1 MVMQKVI
8 AKLWAI
14 LYFLFALRAW
24 GCRKCLFCASRLGL
38 VKNVHQGAINF
49 HELFFSNFHE

>member
-1 MVMQKVI
+1 MVLQKVI

-24 GCRKCLFCASRLGL
+24 G
-38 VKNVHQGAINF
+38 VVNVYFALRAWVWSKMSIK
-49 HELFFSNFHE
+49 EP

>member
-1 MVMQKVI
+1 MVLQKLI

-49 HELFFSNFHE
+49 HELFF

>member
-1 MVMQKVI
+1 MVLQKLI

-24 GCRKCLFCASRLGL
+24 GLSKMS
-38 VKNVHQGAINF
+38 IN
-49 HELFFSNFHE
+49 EP

>member
-1 MVMQKVI
+1 MVLQKLI

-38 VKNVHQGAINF
+38 VKNVH
-49 HELFFSNFHE
+49 HELSIK